1 MKVDKSTKFLINLI
15 LVLLVVF
22 LLKSITTVPKNLY
35 AQGNYQYKIIYYE
48 DEVSLAA
55 MKEGALSWEKRLSRY
70 EAPLNKLAEEGWR
83 YHSDIKISN
92 YTLLVF
98 ER

>member
-1 MKVDKSTKFLINLI
+1 MKFDKSTKILINLI

-22 LLKSITTVPKNLY
+22 LLKSITAVPKKLY
-35 AQGNYQYKIIYYE
+35 AQGHYQYKIVHYE

-55 MKEGALSWEKRLSRY
+55 MKEGAVTWEERLFRY
-70 EAPLNKLAEEGWR
+70 EVPFKNMAEEGWR
-83 YHSDIKISN
+83 FHSDIKIGN

>member
-1 MKVDKSTKFLINLI
+1 MKVDKSTKILINLI

-22 LLKSITTVPKNLY
+22 LLKSITAVPKNLY
-35 AQGNYQYKIIYYE
+35 AQGNHQYKIIYYE
-48 DEVSLAA
+48 DEVGLAA
-55 MKEGALSWEKRLSRY
+55 MKEGAVSWEKRHSRF

-83 YHSDIKISN
+83 YHSDIKMSN